1 MAQRKRAAKS
11 VASTVVATSSA
22 AAASGAVAASTV
34 TFPPSQLTVTEED
47 EQAEAATRQR
57 GRDNRAESTKQTWG
71 SKKREFVEFCK
82 ERYPTERV
90 PETVTGTKLH
100 AYLQLRHV
108 GRISKRPRKTG
119 VPADQQVVGFSLVD
133 SHASA
138 VIDLWQEQH
147 DEKVNAHPHPRTLAV
162 KSLLN
167 NFRLETAAR
176 NAANFKDKRGTADDG
191 YNHEFY
197 LKMARHFLMD
207 GSLVSTRS
215 LVAQLLGHQTL
226 MRGINL
232 RKLALSDLELGR
244 LQEGLSPAVFL
255 VVKVDES
262 KTNRTGRVEYS
273 GALRHKDPVVDPLF
287 ALALYLFQRW
297 EIIGEPFP
305 DLTNNKSWYKTRLL
319 RGQDDATTVL
329 SYDAHRNPIL
339 KSFHDLGLRGCKKVT
354 HAARGSGAREAELA
368 GVASSDIERLGGWKQ
383 SKGAMEQSYLTHLP
397 VRALRAL
404 AGFSP
409 DGGTYFLRRD
419 GPDPSEDLLKMIF
432 PQVEVWQAS
441 LDEDTI
447 SATGGADKF
456 LELVRFLRR
465 VLLQDIFILQDI
477 QPAHPVLRHVI
488 FKSEQFSAWTVLQ
501 RSHLEQVDHPMELAL
516 KQVMPQIHEQLVA
529 LGEQQKS
536 TLQYVQDMQRASAV
550 STELQRRRDEVLM
563 HELQRHTAAV
573 MRIKFADLSS
583 LPSSA
588 AADNAGASS
597 ATTEGGTSGTSALFL
612 TPATA
617 LNSPAEARSIPH
629 TTSSSPPLALEAA
642 PSLSYGLSPSVR
654 TVAQVWEEWKVGFN
668 GGPSL
673 EGLEKE
679 HGTKCS
685 AHEHIFSLSGP
696 RHSTVL
702 TPDRRQPPQ
711 VGAISSLCGTPVD
724 FLLAILMPKH
734 SLAFITPTPWFKS
747 PPQPLRP
754 QPVNC

>member
-207 GSLVSTRS
+207 GSL
-215 LVAQLLGHQTL
+215 
-226 MRGINL
+226 
-232 RKLALSDLELGR
+232 
-244 LQEGLSPAVFL
+244 
-255 VVKVDES
+255 VDES

-679 HGTKCS
+679 HGTKWCGGPAS
-685 AHEHIFSLSGP
+685 AA
-696 RHSTVL
+696 
-702 TPDRRQPPQ
+702 RRAFLRRMVIVKAIQDTQ
-711 VGAISSLCGTPVD
+711 GQSVEMRIAALQRKMGA
-724 FLLAILMPKH
+724 H
-734 SLAFITPTPWFKS
+734 SLDW
-747 PPQPLRP
+747 LRK
-754 QPVNC
+754 QLSS

>member
-679 HGTKCS
+679 HGTKWCGGPAS
-685 AHEHIFSLSGP
+685 AA
-696 RHSTVL
+696 
-702 TPDRRQPPQ
+702 RRAFLRRMVIVKAIQDTQ
-711 VGAISSLCGTPVD
+711 GQSVEMRIAALQRKMGA
-724 FLLAILMPKH
+724 H
-734 SLAFITPTPWFKS
+734 SLDWFRKQLS
-747 PPQPLRP
+747 S
-754 QPVNC
+754 